1 MQFRRKIKEIQFKL
15 NMSNALAN
23 ASEEELRITLE
34 LVRKEIDKRR
44 RKKKCLK

>member
-1 MQFRRKIKEIQFKL
+1 MHFRRKVKELQFKL
-15 NMSNALAN
+15 NMSNALSN

-44 RKKKCLK
+44 RKKKCY